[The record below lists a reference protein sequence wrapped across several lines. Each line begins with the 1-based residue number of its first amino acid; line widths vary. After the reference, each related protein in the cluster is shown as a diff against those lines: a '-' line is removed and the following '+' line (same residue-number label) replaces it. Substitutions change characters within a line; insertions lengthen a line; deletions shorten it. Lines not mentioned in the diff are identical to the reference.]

1 MTLLQDFVQLVATHT
16 GLSIRERDQAAF
28 GNKISERIKKHR
40 GSEWEYY
47 RLLQHHAPES
57 AREWS
62 ALASLLTTGESY
74 FFRDREQFALLRN
87 SILPEL
93 VKRSKRRRLR
103 IWCAGC
109 SSGEEPYSI
118 AILLKDLL
126 PLRDDRPVLILGT
139 DINDKALEQ
148 ARKGIYS
155 EWSFRQTD
163 PGLRRRFFSKRDD
176 CWEIDEDIRAMV
188 TFGRCNLVMDTFPDS
203 SRDLHEMDLILCRN
217 VFIYFRP
224 EAVGQVAGKFA
235 DTLKDGGYLLTGHGE
250 LHLQSL
256 NRLKTRMFN
265 EQVIL
270 EKVSETGPDPGTGAP
285 PEKGLPPGKPAAA
298 GGPASS
304 KSGPRPGAAKV
315 AARRSP
321 ARRTR
326 PDATQND
333 LEARLEL
340 ARSRADRGDYDDA
353 ARICR
358 EAIEHETTSPLP
370 YFLLAQISEAAGD
383 AGSAKEFLKKTIY
396 LDPSHVAAHMELGA
410 LYLGEANERLAAK
423 TIMSAR
429 TLLKDSPPGSF
440 IPPYRATTAEELLRH
455 ADNLLAGLK
464 EKEGSRGNR
473 S

>member
-1 MTLLQDFVQLVATHT
+1 MTLLQDFVELVATHT

-28 GNKISERIKKHR
+28 GNKINERIKRHR

-47 RLLQHHAPES
+47 RLLQHHEPES

-62 ALASLLTTGESY
+62 ALAALLTTGESY

-87 SILPEL
+87 RILPEL
-93 VKRSKRRRLR
+93 IKRGKRRPLR
-103 IWCAGC
+103 IWSAGC

-118 AILLKDLL
+118 AVVLKQLL
-126 PLRDDRPVLILGT
+126 PPGDDRRIVILGT

-155 EWSFRQTD
+155 EWSFRQTE
-163 PGLRRRFFSKRDD
+163 PELRSRFFSKRDD

-188 TFGRCNLVMDTFPDS
+188 TFGRCNLVMDTFPDP

-217 VFIYFRP
+217 VFIYFHP

-256 NRLKTRMFN
+256 NRLKTRIFK

-270 EKVSETGPDPGTGAP
+270 EKVSEPGSPRTGAP
-285 PEKGLPPGKPAAA
+285 PEGSVPSGKPAAGRPAA
-298 GGPASS
+298 G
-304 KSGPRPGAAKV
+304 KYGPRPGAAKV

-321 ARRTR
+321 ASPTPPGAPRH
-326 PDATQND
+326 D

-340 ARSRADRGDYDDA
+340 ARSRADLGDYGNA

-358 EAIEHETTSPLP
+358 EAIELETTSPLP
-370 YFLLAQISEAAGD
+370 YFLLAQISEVAGD
-383 AGSAKEFLKKTIY
+383 ADSAKEFLKKAIY
-396 LDPSHVAAHMELGA
+396 LDPGHVAAHLELGA
-410 LYLGEANERLAAK
+410 LYLSEENERLAAK
-423 TIMSAR
+423 AIVAAR

-440 IPPYRATTAEELLRH
+440 IHPYQGTTAEELLRH

-464 EKEGSRGNR
+464 EKESSRGNR
-473 S
+473 N

>member
-1 MTLLQDFVQLVATHT
+1 MTLLQDFVELVATHT

-28 GNKISERIKKHR
+28 GNKINERIKRHR

-87 SILPEL
+87 RILPEL
-93 VKRSKRRRLR
+93 VKRGKRRPLR
-103 IWCAGC
+103 IWSAGC

-118 AILLKDLL
+118 AILLKNLL
-126 PLRDDRPVLILGT
+126 PLDRRIVILGT

-188 TFGRCNLVMDTFPDS
+188 TFGRCNLVTDTFPDS

-217 VFIYFRP
+217 VFIYFHP

-235 DTLKDGGYLLTGHGE
+235 GTLKDGGYLLTGHGE

-256 NRLKTRMFN
+256 NRLKTRMFK

-270 EKVSETGPDPGTGAP
+270 EKVSETGPDAGTGAP
-285 PEKGLPPGKPAAA
+285 PEKSIPHCKPAAA
-298 GGPASS
+298 GRPASS
-304 KSGPRPGAAKV
+304 KSGPRPGASKV

-321 ARRTR
+321 ARPTP
-326 PDATQND
+326 PDAPRHD

-340 ARSRADRGDYDDA
+340 ARSRADRGDYDNA

-358 EAIEHETTSPLP
+358 DAIEHETTSPLP

-383 AGSAKEFLKKTIY
+383 AGSAKEFLKKAIY
-396 LDPSHVAAHMELGA
+396 LDPSHVAAHLELGA
-410 LYLGEANERLAAK
+410 LYLSEENERLAAK
-423 TIMSAR
+423 AIVAAR

-440 IPPYRATTAEELLRH
+440 IHPYRATTADELLRH

-464 EKEGSRGNR
+464 EKESSRGIR